1 MVCRS
6 HRSFAQRPNV
16 AGRTDFLHWIKQQRI
31 TVLDL
36 PTAYWHE
43 LVHELAESHEKLPE
57 RLRLVIVGG
66 EKASAS
72 AYASWLKAGGKH
84 VRWVNTY
91 GPTEASVIVSAYEPD
106 PSQPFPENLPIGR
119 PIANVRLYV
128 LDSELQPVGL
138 ASPANCILAARGCSR
153 IFEPSRT
160 HGSKVYC
167 GSF

>member
-1 MVCRS
+1 MNWYTSWRNRMRSCRND
-6 HRSFAQRPNV
+6 A
-16 AGRTDFLHWIKQQRI
+16 
-31 TVLDL
+31 
-36 PTAYWHE
+36 
-43 LVHELAESHEKLPE
+43 
-57 RLRLVIVGG
+57 LVIVGG

-128 LDSELQPVGL
+128 LDSELQPVGVGEPGEL
-138 ASPANCILAARGCSR
+138 HIGGPGVARGYLNHP
-153 IFEPSRT
+153 ELT
-160 HGSKVYC
+160 EAKVYC